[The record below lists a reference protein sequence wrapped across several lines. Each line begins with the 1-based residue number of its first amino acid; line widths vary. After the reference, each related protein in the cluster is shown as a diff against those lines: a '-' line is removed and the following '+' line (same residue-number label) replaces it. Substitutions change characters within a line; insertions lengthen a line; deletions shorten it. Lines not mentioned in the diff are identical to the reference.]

1 MGKGLI
7 IIERKFNKAAIIIS
21 ALALIAGWS
30 GVLFS
35 IPAFVFGIIAIVIS
49 IKKRETHLVKLPVFL
64 SVVAIIT
71 GIFFLLMFYTNLFLP
86 M

>member
-1 MGKGLI
+1 M
-7 IIERKFNKAAIIIS
+7 IERKFNKAAIILS
-21 ALALIAGWS
+21 ALAFIAGWS

-35 IPAFVFGIIAIVIS
+35 IPAFVFGITAIVLS